1 MESSTYRSLAF
12 LFSLGTLPVAC
23 KPESHD
29 TTDGGTG
36 GTSDTTDGATST
48 ASPTTSTGS
57 TTADDSTTG
66 PGTSEGTDTT
76 GPGTS
81 EGTDTTGGALDACE
95 AYVAYALKCDPE
107 AAGTEAELLAYCTMW
122 RNMIEASYGPTCLAL
137 HDAVNQCL
145 AASDCEDPD
154 ACEAEMDAAN
164 GCLPEAGAAC
174 MMYATKQT
182 ECYGEP
188 VPSSAEGCQ
197 AYINSNAYYAGAPC
211 GSALEEWYACL
222 ADLPCPEFQMRTGCD
237 AEQEKV
243 DEACAGG

>member
-1 MESSTYRSLAF
+1 MEPSTYRSLAF

-36 GTSDTTDGATST
+36 GTSDATDGATST
-48 ASPTTSTGS
+48 PPPTTSTAG
-57 TTADDSTTG
+57 TTTDDS
-66 PGTSEGTDTT
+66 T

-95 AYVAYALKCDPE
+95 AYVSYALKCDPE
-107 AAGTEAELLAYCTMW
+107 AAGTEAELLAYCSML
-122 RNMIEASYGPTCLAL
+122 RNLVEATSGPTCLAL
-137 HDAVNQCL
+137 HDAAYQCL
-145 AASDCEDPD
+145 ATSDCEDPD
-154 ACEAEMDAAN
+154 ACAAEFDASDA
-164 GCLPEAGAAC
+164 CLPEAGATC
-174 MMYATKQT
+174 TMYAAKQT

-188 VPSSAEGCQ
+188 VPSSAGGCQ
-197 AYINSNAYYAGAPC
+197 AYINYHAYYSGAPC

-222 ADLPCPEFQMRTGCD
+222 ANLPCPEFQMQSGCD
-237 AEQEKV
+237 AEQQKI